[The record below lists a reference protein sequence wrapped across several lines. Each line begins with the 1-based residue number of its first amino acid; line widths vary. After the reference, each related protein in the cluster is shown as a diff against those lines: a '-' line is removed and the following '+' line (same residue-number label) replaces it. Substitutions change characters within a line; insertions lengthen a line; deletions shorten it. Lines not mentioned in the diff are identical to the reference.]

1 MSQFSYILRTLIV
14 IIPTVLII
22 SIAVC
27 VGNGLEGSAFG

>member
-1 MSQFSYILRTLIV
+1 MSQLNYILRTLFV